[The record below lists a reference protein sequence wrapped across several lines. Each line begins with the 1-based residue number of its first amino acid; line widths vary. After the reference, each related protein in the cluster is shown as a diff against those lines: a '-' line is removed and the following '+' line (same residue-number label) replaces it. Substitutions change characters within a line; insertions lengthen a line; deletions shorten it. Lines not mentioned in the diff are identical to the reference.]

1 VAADAVH
8 FIPSI
13 SSGERGSWPLTR
25 ERATAEA
32 HDARAHATDKGFVE
46 LMNRTLL
53 DKFFRG
59 AGRATWY
66 LEPGEIRRHLDAF
79 LLSDAK
85 PGAFDLI
92 VRGSLRGQTHDFH

>member
-1 VAADAVH
+1 VRT
-8 FIPSI
+8 P
-13 SSGERGSWPLTR
+13 RT
-25 ERATAEA
+25 
-32 HDARAHATDKGFVE
+32 KGFVE

-53 DKFFRG
+53 DKFFRV

-92 VRGSLRGQTHDFH
+92 VRESLRGQIHDFH